1 MLLSRISRWADEQSR
16 RNPWTNVYGTART
29 LIALGSLLTLVLSH
43 TRSLFSPAADRAFAV
58 GCEGYATAS
67 LFCRAGVENLEVA
80 RWIAVLVLLL
90 VVVGWRPRFTG
101 VLHWYVAWSF
111 MVSATIVDGGD
122 QVAAI
127 LALLLV
133 PVTLT
138 DPRRWHWSRAAGVR
152 PPNVGGWLAVLVALS
167 SLVVIRIQ
175 VAAIYFHS
183 TVGKLGVEEWIDGTV
198 LYYWFT
204 HSYFGAPAWLRPLVW
219 VFLDSALLL
228 PLVTWG
234 VLALEAFLFAGLIA
248 DRRYWQPLL
257 VMGISMHLG
266 IALVHG
272 IVSFSTIMFGA
283 LILYLR
289 PFDREFPVPARL
301 RRRPARQVRALAAP
315 APSPRERSPAL
326 VERPA

>member
-1 MLLSRISRWADEQSR
+1 MLLSRMSRWADEQSR
-16 RNPWTNVYGTART
+16 RNPWTNVYGTGRT
-29 LIALGSLLTLVLSH
+29 LIALGTLLTLLLSH
-43 TRSLFSPAADRAFAV
+43 TRSLFSTAADRPFEV
-58 GCEGYATAS
+58 GCEGFATAS
-67 LFCRAGVENLEVA
+67 LFCQAGVENLEVA
-80 RWIAVLVLLL
+80 RWLAVAVLFL
-90 VVVGWRPRFTG
+90 VVIGWRPRFTG

-133 PVTLT
+133 PITLT
-138 DPRRWHWSRAAGVR
+138 DSRRWHWSSDADGRS
-152 PPNVGGWLAVLVALS
+152 PNEGRWLAALVALS
-167 SLVVIRIQ
+167 SLLVIRIQ

-204 HSYFGAPAWLRPLVW
+204 HSYFGAPDWLRPLVW

-257 VMGISMHLG
+257 VLGISMHLG

-272 IVSFSTIMFGA
+272 IVSFSVIMFGA

-289 PFDREFPVPARL
+289 PFDREFRLPARL
-301 RRRPARQVRALAAP
+301 WRRPAPEVRSIHAPAAP
-315 APSPRERSPAL
+315 HRERSPEL
-326 VERPA
+326 VVEPS